1 MLDLLSIDS
10 AFSTSYKQF
19 SHNTA
24 LKLSNLVVTHQQAAT
39 VGLILTS
46 HVLDYEKGY
55 IYLI

>member
-10 AFSTSYKQF
+10 AFSTSYKLF

-39 VGLILTS
+39 VGLILLS
-46 HVLDYEKGY
+46 HVL
-55 IYLI
+55 